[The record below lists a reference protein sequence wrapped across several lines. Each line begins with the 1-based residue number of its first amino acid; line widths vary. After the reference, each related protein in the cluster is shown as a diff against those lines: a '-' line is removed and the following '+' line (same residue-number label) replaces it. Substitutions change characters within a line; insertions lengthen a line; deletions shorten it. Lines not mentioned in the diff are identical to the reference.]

1 MFEKWF
7 KRAAPEAPP
16 LPVPTAEL
24 SLGALLVRMAKADNN
39 YHVAEI
45 GVVDRV
51 LAAQFDLSSVD
62 AAKMRADCERLE
74 KAAPATDPFVE
85 LINANVPSAQ
95 RRALLKALADVARA
109 DGVDH
114 PEEEALIKILAEGLD
129 AQYK

>member
-16 LPVPTAEL
+16 LPIPTAEL

-39 YHVAEI
+39 YHVTEI

-51 LAAQFDLSSVD
+51 LAAQFNLSPVD
-62 AAKMRADCERLE
+62 SAKMRADCERLE
-74 KAAPATDPFVE
+74 KAAPDTAQFVD
-85 LINANVPSAQ
+85 LINANVPAPQ

-109 DGVDH
+109 DGIDR
-114 PEEEALIKILAEGLD
+114 PEEEALIKVLAAGLD
-129 AQYK
+129 AQFM